1 MSYNI
6 TLVIFLLVDDL
17 SILVMHFTE
26 RKAPNG
32 RFMHPNAAIDIIT
45 SSLHI
50 KYPETILSRQ
60 AIFLNWEFS
69 APLIPQNAVLEYG
82 TAMFLQ
88 QNHGLNSI

>member
-1 MSYNI
+1 VVSLI
-6 TLVIFLLVDDL
+6 KERKG

-60 AIFLNWEFS
+60 AILLNWDFS
-69 APLIPQNAVLEYG
+69 ALLIPQNAVLEYG
-82 TAMFLQ
+82 TTMFLQ
-88 QNHGLNSI
+88 QNHGLNNI